1 MLAIKMVIERDFKWD
16 FPLVINV
23 IWVLWEVDW
32 NFIGFFLRLTIN
44 ASKNLKS
51 NHKPLIFLWLIP

>member
-1 MLAIKMVIERDFKWD
+1 MVIERDFKWD

-32 NFIGFFLRLTIN
+32 NFIGFFFETD
-44 ASKNLKS
+44 
-51 NHKPLIFLWLIP
+51 H